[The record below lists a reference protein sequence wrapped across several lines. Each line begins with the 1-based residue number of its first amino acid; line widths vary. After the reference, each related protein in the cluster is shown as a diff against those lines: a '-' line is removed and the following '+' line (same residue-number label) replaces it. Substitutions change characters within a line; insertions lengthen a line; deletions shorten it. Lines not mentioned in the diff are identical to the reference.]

1 MYIDTHAHLY
11 LEQFDED
18 IDVVINSAINA
29 NVLKI
34 YLPNI
39 DLESI
44 NNMHVLAKNY
54 PDNCFPMMGLH
65 PCSVKDDFESTLDI
79 MKEYLDQGVYY
90 GIGETGVDLY
100 WDVTFKKEQV
110 AAFERQIE
118 WAKNYK
124 LPIIIHSRESLDL
137 TIEIIEKHKG
147 DDLTGIFHCFNGTID
162 QCRRIVETNFMMGL
176 GGVTTFKKAN
186 LDEVIQYM
194 PMDTM
199 LLETDAPYLA
209 PTPFRGK
216 RNESCYIPLVA
227 KKIAEVRN
235 VEISKIMNV
244 TTANAN
250 RIFSKA
256 DN

>member
-1 MYIDTHAHLY
+1 
-11 LEQFDED
+11 
-18 IDVVINSAINA
+18 
-29 NVLKI
+29 
-34 YLPNI
+34 
-39 DLESI
+39 
-44 NNMHVLAKNY
+44 
-54 PDNCFPMMGLH
+54 
-65 PCSVKDDFESTLDI
+65 
-79 MKEYLDQGVYY
+79 
-90 GIGETGVDLY
+90 
-100 WDVTFKKEQV
+100 
-110 AAFERQIE
+110 
-118 WAKNYK
+118 
-124 LPIIIHSRESLDL
+124 
-137 TIEIIEKHKG
+137 
-147 DDLTGIFHCFNGTID
+147 
-162 QCRRIVETNFMMGL
+162 MGL

>member
-1 MYIDTHAHLY
+1 M
-11 LEQFDED
+11 
-18 IDVVINSAINA
+18 
-29 NVLKI
+29 
-34 YLPNI
+34 
-39 DLESI
+39 
-44 NNMHVLAKNY
+44 
-54 PDNCFPMMGLH
+54 
-65 PCSVKDDFESTLDI
+65 
-79 MKEYLDQGVYY
+79 
-90 GIGETGVDLY
+90 
-100 WDVTFKKEQV
+100 
-110 AAFERQIE
+110 
-118 WAKNYK
+118 
-124 LPIIIHSRESLDL
+124 